1 MSTSSRFQSRLA
13 PKAGVARLVTVNNN
27 VLINNNAAVKHKEP
41 SSVPDAPGAV
51 DTRPPC
57 ICNRPQQL
65 VMCQGCG
72 YTLDGRVR
80 LQCPAHP
87 AISFLLDLTACPQ
100 CKGDV
105 ARLKEFP
112 KCADANTSRR
122 TRRRTE
128 QMMDTDG

>member
-1 MSTSSRFQSRLA
+1 MSKSSRFQSRLA
-13 PKAGVARLVTVNNN
+13 PQATLVTVNNN
-27 VLINNNAAVKHKEP
+27 LNHIAGVKHKE
-41 SSVPDAPGAV
+41 VPDAAPAAV

-57 ICNRPQQL
+57 ICDRPQQL

-87 AISFLLDLTACPQ
+87 LITFLLDLATCPK
-100 CKGDV
+100 CKGGV
-105 ARLKEFP
+105 VQLKEFP
-112 KCADANTSRR
+112 KCPEASRR

-128 QMMDTDG
+128 ETMDTDG

>member
-27 VLINNNAAVKHKEP
+27 VLNNNTGVKHKDSP
-41 SSVPDAPGAV
+41 VPEAPGAV
-51 DTRPPC
+51 EARPAC
-57 ICNRPQQL
+57 VCNRPQQL

-80 LQCPAHP
+80 LKCPAHP

-100 CKGDV
+100 CRGDL

-112 KCADANTSRR
+112 KSSDANTSRR
-122 TRRRTE
+122 TRPRTE

>member
-27 VLINNNAAVKHKEP
+27 VNVLNNNAGVKHKEP
-41 SSVPDAPGAV
+41 PVPDAPGAV
-51 DTRPPC
+51 VTRPSC
-57 ICNRPQQL
+57 ICNRPTQL

-80 LQCPAHP
+80 LQCPVHP
-87 AISFLLDLTACPQ
+87 LITFLLDLAACPK
-100 CKGDV
+100 CKGPE
-105 ARLKEFP
+105 ALLKEFP
-112 KCADANTSRR
+112 KCPEASRR

-128 QMMDTDG
+128 ETMDTDG

>member
-27 VLINNNAAVKHKEP
+27 VLNNNAGVKHKDP
-41 SSVPDAPGAV
+41 PVPDAPGAV
-51 DTRPPC
+51 VTRPGC
-57 ICNRPQQL
+57 VCNRPQQL

-87 AISFLLDLTACPQ
+87 AVSFLLDLTACPQ

-112 KCADANTSRR
+112 KSSDANTSRR
-122 TRRRTE
+122 TRPRTE

>member
-27 VLINNNAAVKHKEP
+27 VLNNNAGVKHKEP
-41 SSVPDAPGAV
+41 PVPDVPRAV
-51 DTRPPC
+51 ETKPPC
-57 ICNRPQQL
+57 VCNRPQQL

-100 CKGDV
+100 CRGDV

-112 KCADANTSRR
+112 KSSDANTSRR
-122 TRRRTE
+122 TRPRTE

>member
-13 PKAGVARLVTVNNN
+13 PKAGEARLVTVNNN
-27 VLINNNAAVKHKEP
+27 NLNNNAGVKHKD
-41 SSVPDAPGAV
+41 VPDALSTV
-51 DTRPPC
+51 QTRPSC
-57 ICNRPQQL
+57 ICDRPQQL

-87 AISFLLDLTACPQ
+87 LITFLQDLAACPK
-100 CKGDV
+100 CKGPV
-105 ARLKEFP
+105 SLLKEFP
-112 KCADANTSRR
+112 KCPEASSR

-128 QMMDTDG
+128 ETMDTDG